1 MCRVNLNITKFMAD
15 KTWIIIPFIFALT
28 GCSLVPDR
36 NTYFPQARE
45 TYTESIKKKLY
56 EQYAQWK
63 GTKYKLGGL
72 NKNGI
77 DCSGFVFIT
86 FKTRLRIV
94 LPRTT
99 HLQVAT
105 GSNVERS
112 QLQAGDL
119 VFFKTGKF
127 KRHVGIY
134 LEHGKF
140 LHASTSQGVTI
151 SRLDN
156 NYWKSKYW
164 KAKRIK
170 S

>member
-1 MCRVNLNITKFMAD
+1 MAD
-15 KTWIIIPFIFALT
+15 KILIIISFIFVLA

-36 NTYFPQARE
+36 SIYSPQTEGA
-45 TYTESIKKKLY
+45 YTESIKKKLY
-56 EQYAQWK
+56 AQYAQWK

-72 NKNGI
+72 NKKGI

-86 FKTRLRIV
+86 FKSRLRTV

-99 HLQVAT
+99 HLQVTT

-127 KRHVGIY
+127 RRHVGIY

-156 NYWKSKYW
+156 IYWRSKFW

>member
-1 MCRVNLNITKFMAD
+1 MLKINLNSTKRVFG
-15 KTWIIIPFIFALT
+15 KTIWIILFIFAFT

-36 NTYFPQARE
+36 ADYSLQTE
-45 TYTESIKKKLY
+45 GKYTGPLIKKKLY
-56 EQYAQWK
+56 DQYKQWK

-86 FKTRLRIV
+86 FKSKFGIL

-99 HLQVAT
+99 HLQVTA
-105 GSNVERS
+105 GRNVKKG

-119 VFFKTGKF
+119 VFFKTGRY

-134 LEHGKF
+134 LERGKF

-151 SRLDN
+151 SRLEN
-156 NYWKSKYW
+156 SYWRAKYW
-164 KAKRIK
+164 RAKRI
-170 S
+170 